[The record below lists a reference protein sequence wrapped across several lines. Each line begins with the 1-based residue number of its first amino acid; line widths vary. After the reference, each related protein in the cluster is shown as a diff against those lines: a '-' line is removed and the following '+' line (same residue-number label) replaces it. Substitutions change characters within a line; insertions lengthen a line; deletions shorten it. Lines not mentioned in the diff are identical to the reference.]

1 MAGRIAYLGNVSAQ
15 GLVLNLDA
23 AIQGSYPKTGSLWTD
38 ISGNNNNGTLVNGPA
53 YTGSDY
59 GAIVF
64 DGADDYVLVN
74 KTIMADAPAGTFD
87 IWFNLTTT
95 AGSAYSSV
103 SNILIGKP
111 SSPDNAFGFSPNTGK
126 LLLRLGNVTNLTSSV
141 SVSTGSWQLAQGVW
155 NSTGMSIYQ
164 NGSPVSSVAVSGLT
178 WFGGTTYDTVL
189 GRNYVSSANG
199 SFTGRIGDAKVYN
212 QALSQFQV
220 WQNFN
225 AYKSRYG
232 IPDIVTN
239 GLILNLDAGN
249 PYSYLSGS
257 SGTTWTNTVA
267 VSSSIS
273 GTLVN
278 GTTYSNGAMV
288 FDGVD
293 DLVNCGNS
301 TSILAITN
309 QLTFGGFVKF
319 NTFDTYR
326 RFIFKDNG
334 TVGVFESFYNP
345 SSNKF
350 DIEIVTSGVRTSVK
364 STTTPSINTIYYL
377 IGTYDGSNMRI
388 YINGILENTTSKAG
402 NIDIGP
408 GGGLFLGNTNGGAGP
423 SNFYLNGNIYNVQIY
438 NRALTQAEITQNFNA
453 LRGRYG
459 I

>member
-23 AIQGSYPKTGSLWTD
+23 AIQSSYPKTGSLWTD
-38 ISGNNNNGTLVNGPA
+38 ISGNNNNGTLTNGPA

-64 DGADDYVLVN
+64 DGTDDYVLVN

-278 GTTYSNGAMV
+278 GPVYSNGAIT
-288 FDGVD
+288 FDGTNDYVSLGTFNGFGSTNRTISVWFKTTITPPGATRVITFPAD
-293 DLVNCGNS
+293 DGGNDIPAY
-301 TSILAITN
+301 TLA
-309 QLTFGGFVKF
+309 VAP
-319 NTFDTYR
+319 
-326 RFIFKDNG
+326 NG
-334 TVGVFESFYNP
+334 TIGIGVGGTPYDGYVDNIPYTLGSWVNITTTIT
-345 SSNKF
+345 SNTLTYYKNS
-350 DIEIVTSGVRTSVK
+350 IIGTSVTNTGTV
-364 STTTPSINTIYYL
+364 TTNP
-377 IGTYDGSNMRI
+377 IG
-388 YINGILENTTSKAG
+388 YIGR
-402 NIDIGP
+402 
-408 GGGLFLGNTNGGAGP
+408 
-423 SNFYLNGNIYNVQIY
+423 YNGNYGQYLTGSVANVQVY
-438 NRALTQAEITQNFNA
+438 NRALSATEITQNFNA